1 MLEVKITYTKRE
13 KPEMDKLLQLLAAEC
28 SFVEVDA
35 TNVPEFASPLSGF
48 KYSTRVKL
56 EVCKK

>member
-1 MLEVKITYTKRE
+1 MLEVKITCTKNEDEELDR
-13 KPEMDKLLQLLAAEC
+13 LLQLLAAEC

-35 TNVPEFASPLSGF
+35 TNVPEFASPLGGF
-48 KYSTRVKL
+48 KRSTRVRL